1 MVTHEIFFEQ
11 EGIFLVARHPIFC
24 GICHNF
30 ILQVLLSV
38 EMKANF
44 KCMDY
49 LGSKI
54 FSIYISNNPYS

>member
-1 MVTHEIFFEQ
+1 MVTHKIFFEQ
-11 EGIFLVARHPIFC
+11 EGIFFSGTAHLC

-30 ILQVLLSV
+30 ILQVLLSS